1 MNEVLKCIKERRS
14 TRKFKPEQIK
24 EEELQAIIEAGLY
37 APSGGN
43 QQPWHF
49 TVIQNRNLI
58 DEMDFETKEILKQSD
73 NEAMRKTGF
82 NEKFKPTYGAPTI
95 ILISGLNDNYH
106 TDLDCAAATQNM
118 LLGAHSLGI
127 ASCWCWVIS
136 MAFNG
141 GKKEEFI
148 SKLNIPENY
157 TPSHAVL
164 LGYSDNTPSKG
175 PKRKENTVQYV
186 R

>member
-1 MNEVLKCIKERRS
+1 MNEVLKAIKERRT

-37 APSGGN
+37 APSGTN

-49 TVIQNRNLI
+49 TVIQNKDLI
-58 DEMDFETKEILKQSD
+58 DEMDFEAKEVFKQSD
-73 NEAMRKTGF
+73 NEFLRKIGF
-82 NEKFKPTYGAPTI
+82 NEKYKVTYDAPTI
-95 ILISGLNDNYH
+95 ILISGLNNNHY
-106 TDLDCAAATQNM
+106 TEVDCAAATQNM

-127 ASCWCWVIS
+127 ASCWCGATSV
-136 MAFNG
+136 AFNG

-148 SKLNIPENY
+148 SKLNIPEDY
-157 TPSHAVL
+157 TPFYTVL

>member
-1 MNEVLKCIKERRS
+1 MNEVLKCIKERRT

-24 EEELQAIIEAGLY
+24 EEELQAIIDAGLY
-37 APSGGN
+37 APSGEN

-49 TVIQNRNLI
+49 TVIQNKSLI
-58 DEMDFETKEILKQSD
+58 DEMNFEIKEAFKQSD
-73 NEAMRKTGF
+73 NEAMKKVGF
-82 NEKFKPTYGAPTI
+82 NEKFIPTYGAPTV
-95 ILISGLNDNYH
+95 ILVSGLNDNLF
-106 TDLDCAAATQNM
+106 TEVDCAAATQNM

-127 ASCWCWVIS
+127 ASCWCAAVS
-136 MAFNG
+136 MVFQG
-141 GKKEEFI
+141 EKKEEFRTR
-148 SKLNIPENY
+148 LNIPENY
-157 TPSHAVL
+157 TPFYAVL